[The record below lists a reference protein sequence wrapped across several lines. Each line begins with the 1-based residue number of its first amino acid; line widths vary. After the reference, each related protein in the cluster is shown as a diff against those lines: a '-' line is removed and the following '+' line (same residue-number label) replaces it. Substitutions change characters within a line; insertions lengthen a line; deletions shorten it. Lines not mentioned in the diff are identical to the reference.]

1 MVGKKDKKAV
11 LTGMLTAIGLVSALS
26 LHLCSRME
34 SKLAEGAQVIRNEW
48 GAGDYKIRLLAQAG
62 EWRREIALSVGERQ
76 YTFEEKEKLLKELLA
91 SLPDLVK
98 GRNQDLNHVTTDL
111 DLITSVSG
119 YPFWLSWESE
129 NDKRIE
135 PNGRVKREE
144 ILKGGEWVS
153 LRVLIRDREQEISG
167 NYELRAFLLPEILTE
182 EDLFFRQL
190 EERLIREEKDSSS
203 GPVDLPQSMD
213 GKEIRWKE
221 EKSEYSVFVFLL
233 FMAGAVLVRWG
244 VDRDHKKSIQKR
256 NKQLLAEY
264 AGFVNML
271 RLYLIAGLT
280 VKKAFIRIANDYASQ
295 KMSLGKKYL
304 HQEIETLCWQ
314 LENGMSEE
322 QAYQEWG
329 KRCGETRY
337 RRLSFLLGVHLKQG
351 NRQLLSLLAQ
361 ESEAAQEDR
370 RNFARKAGEEAGTKL
385 LIPMIMMLAVVMML
399 VLLPAYLGFGTV

>member
-135 PNGRVKREE
+135 PNGRVKR
-144 ILKGGEWVS
+144 
-153 LRVLIRDREQEISG
+153 D
-167 NYELRAFLLPEILTE
+167 
-182 EDLFFRQL
+182 
-190 EERLIREEKDSSS
+190 
-203 GPVDLPQSMD
+203 
-213 GKEIRWKE
+213 
-221 EKSEYSVFVFLL
+221 
-233 FMAGAVLVRWG
+233 
-244 VDRDHKKSIQKR
+244 
-256 NKQLLAEY
+256 
-264 AGFVNML
+264 
-271 RLYLIAGLT
+271 
-280 VKKAFIRIANDYASQ
+280 
-295 KMSLGKKYL
+295 
-304 HQEIETLCWQ
+304 
-314 LENGMSEE
+314 
-322 QAYQEWG
+322 
-329 KRCGETRY
+329 
-337 RRLSFLLGVHLKQG
+337 
-351 NRQLLSLLAQ
+351 
-361 ESEAAQEDR
+361 
-370 RNFARKAGEEAGTKL
+370 
-385 LIPMIMMLAVVMML
+385 
-399 VLLPAYLGFGTV
+399 